1 MLFHHRKICHP
12 QPTDP
17 AHNNRHRLV
26 TGRRQVGG
34 RRHRAHAEGE
44 KQRQPCRSKC
54 RRYDEQSP
62 GANNRNKSAE
72 RTGQA
77 SERRNGLETPC
88 FAGIRKQAPR
98 QSLNRPR
105 AAGQQRPP
113 IARCVTT
120 KGEADAPPRKRI
132 PRCRGRPILLAQGSH
147 GRSVT
152 SLAAICLLAAELMH
166 DRPTGA
172 RTRLGQRNC
181 HCPPPAV
188 PIHFNSR

>member
-26 TGRRQVGG
+26 TGWRQVGG
-34 RRHRAHAEGE
+34 RRHRGHAEGE

-54 RRYDEQSP
+54 RRFDEQSP

-105 AAGQQRPP
+105 AAGHQRPP
-113 IARCVTT
+113 VARCVTA
-120 KGEADAPPRKRI
+120 KSEADAPPRSRI
-132 PRCRGRPILLAQGSH
+132 LRCGRPITLARGSH